1 MSVET
6 HRVLLGACGWK
17 HQGWLNNY
25 YSEELPEDWQLGFY
39 SNEFPVVYVPAADWL
54 DVSESDMAEW
64 REGISD
70 SFRFILEIPEHTLEN
85 EQHFIKALEKTKTLD
100 EFCLGL
106 VLKLP
111 LSLRDDSV
119 LFQQRLEMA
128 QAVTHVCVD
137 KDGAALTAE
146 FKAMLVKRHVAEVW
160 DGTLQE
166 NEDSLNG
173 GSLAMSHISGE
184 ELDMHALRKI
194 VEVCL
199 SVSNE
204 NCISVLCL
212 DGDPPSLESL
222 RNAGIILD
230 LL

>member
-25 YSEELPEDWQLGFY
+25 YSEELPEEWQLGFY
-39 SNEFPVVYVPAADWL
+39 SNEFPVVYVSAADWL
-54 DVSESDMAEW
+54 DASDLAEW
-64 REGISD
+64 TEGVSD
-70 SFRFILEIPEHTLEN
+70 SFRFILEVPEHTLEN
-85 EQHFIKALEKTKTLD
+85 EQYFIKALEKAKTLN

-111 LSLRDDSV
+111 LSLCDDTK
-119 LFQQRLEMA
+119 LFQKRLDMA
-128 QAVTHVCVD
+128 KAVAHVCVD
-137 KDGAALTAE
+137 KCGATLTSE
-146 FKAMLVKRHVAEVW
+146 FKAMLVEHNVAEVW

-166 NEDSLNG
+166 NEESLKG
-173 GSLAMSHISGE
+173 GSLAMSHVSGD
-184 ELDMHALRKI
+184 ELDMQALRKI
-194 VEVCL
+194 IEVCL

-212 DGDPPSLESL
+212 DGDPPSLELL

>member
-25 YSEELPEDWQLGFY
+25 YSEELPTDWQLGFY
-39 SNEFPVVYVPAADWL
+39 SNEFPVVYVSAADWL
-54 DVSESDMAEW
+54 DASDLAEW
-64 REGISD
+64 TEDISD
-70 SFRFILEIPEHTLEN
+70 SFRFILEIPEHILEN
-85 EQHFIKALEKTKTLD
+85 KQYFIKALEKAKTLD

-111 LSLRDDSV
+111 QSLRDDSA
-119 LFQQRLEMA
+119 LFQQYLEMA

-137 KDGAALTAE
+137 KGDTTLTAS
-146 FKAMLVKRHVAEVW
+146 FKAMLVKNHVSEVW

-166 NEDSLNG
+166 NEGSLNG
-173 GSLAMSHISGE
+173 GYLAISHISGK
-184 ELDMHALRKI
+184 ELDMRALRKI
-194 VEVCL
+194 IEVCL
-199 SVSNE
+199 TASNE

-212 DGDPPSLESL
+212 DGDPPSLELL
-222 RNAGIILD
+222 RNADIILE

>member
-54 DVSESDMAEW
+54 DVSDLAEW
-64 REGISD
+64 AEDVSD

-85 EQHFIKALEKTKTLD
+85 KQYFIKALEKAKTLD

-111 LSLRDDSV
+111 LSLRDDTA

-137 KDGAALTAE
+137 KGGAALTAE
-146 FKAMLVKRHVAEVW
+146 FKAMLVKHHVAEVW

-173 GSLAMSHISGE
+173 GSLAMTHISGE

-194 VEVCL
+194 IEVCL

>member
-25 YSEELPEDWQLGFY
+25 YSEELPADWQLGFY

-54 DVSESDMAEW
+54 DVSDLAEW
-64 REGISD
+64 TEDVSD
-70 SFRFILEIPEHTLEN
+70 SFRFILETPEHILEN
-85 EQHFIKALEKTKTLD
+85 KQYFIKALEKAKTLD
-100 EFCLGL
+100 KSCLGL

-111 LSLRDDSV
+111 QSLRDDTA
-119 LFQQRLEMA
+119 LFQQYLEMA

-137 KDGAALTAE
+137 KGSAALAAE
-146 FKAMLVKRHVAEVW
+146 FKAMLAKNHVAEVW

-166 NEDSLNG
+166 DKDSLNG

-184 ELDMHALRKI
+184 KLDMQALRKI
-194 VEVCL
+194 IEVCL
-199 SVSNE
+199 SASNE

-212 DGDPPSLESL
+212 DGDPPSLELL
-222 RNAGIILD
+222 RNADIILE